1 MSRRRLTSPAP
12 RPAVTAERAGRLYRL
27 IEFLSEGPRAREV
40 LTRRL
45 GLDVR
50 GFYRDLELL
59 RDFGVSFGLT
69 RRGYSLAEPTDTA
82 LAKLPF
88 PDPLLSLHEAMQLST
103 GRTGAHK
110 KLKQLIEQIT
120 GRPARAPKLP
130 KKG

>member
-1 MSRRRLTSPAP
+1 MARRRSTAPGP
-12 RPAVTAERAGRLYRL
+12 RPAVTAVRAGRLYRML
-27 IEFLSEGPRAREV
+27 MILAEGPRPREV

-59 RDFGVSFGLT
+59 REFTVVIGLT
-69 RRGYSLAEPTDTA
+69 ERGYALGETADDA

-88 PDPLLSLHEAMQLST
+88 PDPLLSLREAMQLAA

-110 KLKQLIEQIT
+110 KMKHQIEAIT
-120 GRPARAPKLP
+120 GRTTRLP

>member
-1 MSRRRLTSPAP
+1 MIMILA
-12 RPAVTAERAGRLYRL
+12 
-27 IEFLSEGPRAREV
+27 EGPRAREA

-59 RDFGVSFGLT
+59 RDFGVDIGLT
-69 RRGYSLAEPTDTA
+69 ERGYALGESAADA

-88 PDPLLSLHEAMQLST
+88 PDPLLSLHEAMQLAA

-110 KLKQLIEQIT
+110 RLKQQIESIT
-120 GRPARAPKLP
+120 GKPSRPP